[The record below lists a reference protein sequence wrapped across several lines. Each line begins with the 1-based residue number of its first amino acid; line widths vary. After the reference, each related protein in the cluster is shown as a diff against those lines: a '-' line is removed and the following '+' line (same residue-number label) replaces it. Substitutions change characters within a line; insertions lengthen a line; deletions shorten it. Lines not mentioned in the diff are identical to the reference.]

1 MCHFPPL
8 VDGRDQT
15 RITVFKRDMCRLEE
29 GNKLNDSLVE
39 FYLKCLHME
48 KCKTEECKA
57 EECYF
62 FSTYFLASL
71 VQVRVTVR
79 VKVRVMVMG

>member
-1 MCHFPPL
+1 MCVFPPL

-15 RITVFKRDMCRLEE
+15 CITVFKRDMCRLEE
-29 GNKLNDSLVE
+29 GNELNDSLVE
-39 FYLKCLHME
+39 FYLKSLHME

-62 FSTYFLASL
+62 FSLQHVFSEQSAP
-71 VQVRVTVR
+71 
-79 VKVRVMVMG
+79 G